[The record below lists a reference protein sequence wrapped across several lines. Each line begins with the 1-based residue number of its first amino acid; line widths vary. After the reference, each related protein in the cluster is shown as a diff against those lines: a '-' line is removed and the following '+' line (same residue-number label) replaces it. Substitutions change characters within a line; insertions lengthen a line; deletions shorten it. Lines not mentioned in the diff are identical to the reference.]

1 MKMSYYIWSWWFVL
15 NIIALTV
22 GLMVAMVAKNT
33 NEVAVANTILG
44 CAMVSFIPCLY
55 IGSKP
60 ENK

>member
-1 MKMSYYIWSWWFVL
+1 MKMSYYTWSWWFVL

-33 NEVAVANTILG
+33 NEVAVANIILG
-44 CAMVSFIPCLY
+44 CATVSFIPCLY
-55 IGSKP
+55 IGMKP